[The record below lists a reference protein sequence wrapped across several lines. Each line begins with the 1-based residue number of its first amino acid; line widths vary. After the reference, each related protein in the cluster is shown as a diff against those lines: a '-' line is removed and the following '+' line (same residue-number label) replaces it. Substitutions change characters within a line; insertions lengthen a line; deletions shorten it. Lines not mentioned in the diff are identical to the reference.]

1 MESHSEDSMMKL
13 IFASNNTNK
22 LKEIKALVPPHIQVL
37 SLQDIQFDIEIE
49 ETGNTLQENAAIK
62 ARRIFELTGEACFAD
77 DSGLMVDALDG
88 QPGVKSARYAGEPS
102 DNLANIH
109 LLLKNLQNTED
120 RNARFQTVV
129 CYKDAEQE
137 HFFKGE
143 VVGHITNEMH
153 GNNGFGYDPIFI
165 PAGYTKT
172 FAEMAAEEKNKISH
186 RKNAIAQL
194 VAFLNQI

>member
-1 MESHSEDSMMKL
+1 MKL
-13 IFASNNTNK
+13 IFASNNNNK
-22 LKEIKALVPPHIQVL
+22 LKEIKALVPPQIQVL
-37 SLQDIQFDIEIE
+37 SLQDIHFDIEIE
-49 ETGNTLQENAAIK
+49 ETGDTLQENAAIK
-62 ARRIFELTGEACFAD
+62 ARTIFELTGEACFAD

-88 QPGVKSARYAGEPS
+88 HPGVKSARYAGEPS
-102 DNLANIH
+102 DNLANIQ

-129 CYKDAEQE
+129 CYKDAQQE

-143 VVGHITNEMH
+143 VLGHITNEIH
-153 GNNGFGYDPIFI
+153 GNNGFGYDPVFI
-165 PAGYTKT
+165 PIGYTKT
-172 FAEMAAEEKNKISH
+172 FAEMDAEEKNKISH

>member
-1 MESHSEDSMMKL
+1 MASPSEDSIMKL

-62 ARRIFELTGEACFAD
+62 ARTIFELTGEACFAD

-102 DNLANIH
+102 DNLANID

-129 CYKDAEQE
+129 CYKDATQE
-137 HFFKGE
+137 HYFKGE
-143 VVGHITNEMH
+143 VLGNITNEMH

-165 PAGYTKT
+165 PTGHTKT
-172 FAEMAAEEKNKISH
+172 FAEMPAEEKNKISH

-194 VAFLNQI
+194 VVFLNQI

>member
-1 MESHSEDSMMKL
+1 
-13 IFASNNTNK
+13 
-22 LKEIKALVPPHIQVL
+22 
-37 SLQDIQFDIEIE
+37 
-49 ETGNTLQENAAIK
+49 
-62 ARRIFELTGEACFAD
+62 LTGEACFAD

-102 DNLANIH
+102 DNLANIQ

-143 VVGHITNEMH
+143 VLGHITNEMH

-165 PAGYTKT
+165 PIGYTKT

>member
-1 MESHSEDSMMKL
+1 MKL
-13 IFASNNTNK
+13 IFASNNANK
-22 LKEIKALVPPHIQVL
+22 LKEIKALVPPQIQVL

-49 ETGNTLQENAAIK
+49 ETGDTLLENAAIK
-62 ARRIFELTGEACFAD
+62 ARTIFELTGEACFAD
-77 DSGLMVDALDG
+77 DSGLMVDVLDG

-102 DNLANIH
+102 DNLANIN
-109 LLLKNLQNTED
+109 LLLKNLEKIEN

-129 CYKDAEQE
+129 CYKDAQQE

-143 VVGHITNEMH
+143 VLGQITNEMH

-165 PAGYTKT
+165 PTGYTKT
-172 FAEMAAEEKNKISH
+172 FAEMDAEEKNKISH

>member
-1 MESHSEDSMMKL
+1 MKL

-22 LKEIKALVPPHIQVL
+22 LKEIKALVPPQIQVK

-62 ARRIFELTGEACFAD
+62 ARTIFELTGEACFAD

-102 DNLANIH
+102 DNLANIN
-109 LLLKNLQNTED
+109 LLLNNLQNIEN

-129 CYKDAEQE
+129 CYKDAQQE

-143 VVGHITNEMH
+143 VLGDIIHEMH
-153 GNNGFGYDPIFI
+153 GTNGFGYDPIFI
-165 PAGYTKT
+165 PKGYTKT
-172 FAEMAAEEKNKISH
+172 FAEMDAEEKNKISH